1 MAGDSVLQCGT
12 CGRIQSVAVGE
23 LCSRHRCPGKV
34 AAKPLLA
41 LDANHY
47 RTIYA
52 TDLPGSLRVEEHTA
66 QLDKDKARE
75 FQRDFKAG
83 KIHVLSCST
92 TFELGVD
99 LGNLDTVFLRNV
111 PPESFNYAQRAGRTG
126 RRSGYPGF
134 VITYCK
140 RGPHDLYHF
149 AVPARMLSGQIRPPV
164 LNLRN
169 AKVIARHIAALGF
182 SAFFRAS
189 PDRFKNVQTLLK
201 DLANPSGVA
210 DFKAFLQ
217 QQKTTLEQ
225 IVLGI
230 VPSEMWEKEGLKNGV
245 SRKAA
250 SFWRNRKSP
259 VTTETS

>member
-1 MAGDSVLQCGT
+1 MIPITRQDILAHQSVVP
-12 CGRIQSVAVGE
+12 SVAVGG

-34 AAKPLLA
+34 VAKDSTSLE
-41 LDANHY
+41 ANHY
-47 RTIYA
+47 RTIYGA
-52 TDLPGSLRVEEHTA
+52 DLPGALRVEERTA
-66 QLDKDKARE
+66 QLDKEKTRG
-75 FQRDFKAG
+75 FQREFKAG

-149 AVPARMLSGQIRPPV
+149 ARPERMLNGQIRPPV

-169 AKVIARHIAALGF
+169 AKIITRHIAAVAF
-182 SAFFRAS
+182 AAFFRVFS
-189 PDRFKNVQTLLK
+189 ERFRNVQTILK
-201 DLANPSGVA
+201 DLANPSGVD
-210 DFKAFLQ
+210 DFK
-217 QQKTTLEQ
+217 K
-225 IVLGI
+225 
-230 VPSEMWEKEGLKNGV
+230 KEYIC
-245 SRKAA
+245 SIRQC
-250 SFWRNRKSP
+250 
-259 VTTETS
+259 